1 MANVFEFNGYKPVI
15 HKSAFIHPNATVT
28 GNVIIGRDVYIGP
41 GAAIRG
47 DWGQIIIEDGCNVQE
62 NCTIHMFP
70 GTTVLLKE
78 GAHIGH
84 GAIIHGGTIGK
95 NVLVG
100 MNSVVMD
107 NVVIGDECIIGA
119 LCFVSA
125 DTVIPKR
132 KVVVGN
138 PGKIIKDVSD
148 AMIAWKTEG
157 TKIYQQLPYECHTT
171 LKECEPLQREP
182 AYRPVQQDLYKTWA
196 EAKKPA
202 VKKESNVSPKASP
215 KKTPKKSVKKPVKS
229 PSKKK
234 KK

>member
-28 GNVIIGRDVYIGP
+28 GNVIIGRDVYVGP
-41 GAAIRG
+41 GAVIRG

-107 NVVIGDECIIGA
+107 NVVVGDECIIGA
-119 LCFVSA
+119 LCFVPA

-138 PGKIIKDVSD
+138 PGKVIKDVSD

-157 TKIYQQLPYECHTT
+157 TKLYQQLPYECHTT
-171 LKECEPLQREP
+171 LRECEPLQREP
-182 AYRPVQQDLYKTWA
+182 AYRPVQQDIYKTWA
-196 EAKKPA
+196 DTKKPSA
-202 VKKESNVSPKASP
+202 
-215 KKTPKKSVKKPVKS
+215 TPKKENKKPKKEPKKQAKKAPIS
-229 PSKKK
+229 KSKKK